1 MTALGFLLIL
11 NAIKKACQNISAR
24 TYRYWLYGIAGLILI
39 AQVWVAVHFIDATRA
54 DVYFVRNQAI
64 ALAQGSHRWAYYF
77 KVYPNNVNSALLES
91 VFIKLL
97 LGMGIKAPWMILN
110 LLRFAWIDTG
120 LLSGLVLLKHW
131 QHWRLSGLL
140 LMLTWLLSIPVYSYG
155 VFPYNDAL
163 VMPLALN
170 VAALGWLFVNK
181 HGWQR
186 WLAGVGTW
194 LPVSYTHLTLPTIRL
209 V

>member
-1 MTALGFLLIL
+1 MTRKLLIGFNWLAAGVLSIVLLLAALMPTDFFNKEDWAKPVILIVTALGFLLIL

-120 LLSGLVLLKHW
+120 LLSDWCCSNIGNIGA
-131 QHWRLSGLL
+131 Q
-140 LMLTWLLSIPVYSYG
+140 
-155 VFPYNDAL
+155 
-163 VMPLALN
+163 
-170 VAALGWLFVNK
+170 
-181 HGWQR
+181 
-186 WLAGVGTW
+186 VG
-194 LPVSYTHLTLPTIRL
+194 YC
-209 V
+209 